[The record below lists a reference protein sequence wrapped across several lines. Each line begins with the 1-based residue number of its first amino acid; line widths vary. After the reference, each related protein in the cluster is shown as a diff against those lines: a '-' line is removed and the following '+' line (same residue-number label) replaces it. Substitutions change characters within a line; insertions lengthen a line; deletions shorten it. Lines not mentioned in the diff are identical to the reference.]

1 MMEDLFMHRGKN
13 HTSY

>member
-1 MMEDLFMHRGKN
+1 MMEDLFTHRGKN